1 MTKIIKRIKELLSED
16 KTVQLL
22 DVEIQ
27 SERKYNQTRG
37 TV

>member
-27 SERKYNQTRG
+27 SERKYN
-37 TV
+37 